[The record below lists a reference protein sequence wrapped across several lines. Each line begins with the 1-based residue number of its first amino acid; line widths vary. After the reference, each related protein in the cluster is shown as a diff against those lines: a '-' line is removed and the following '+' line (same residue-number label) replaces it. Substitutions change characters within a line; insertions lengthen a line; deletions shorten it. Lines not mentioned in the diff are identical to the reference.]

1 MRRGELPEK
10 NLVVLGRSS
19 SPRTAKT
26 HAGKNKASGYV
37 KELLLN

>member
-1 MRRGELPEK
+1 
-10 NLVVLGRSS
+10 LVVLDGSS

-26 HAGKNKASGYV
+26 QTKSETALLADV